1 MLQECSDWISA
12 KVYLE
17 ECAVSSLSKES
28 VGQRQ
33 MYSWLERSWHKL
45 QSTAGFHSDLV
56 TSGFPSEEG

>member
-1 MLQECSDWISA
+1 MLQECSNWVSA

-17 ECAVSSLSKES
+17 KRAVSSLSKES

-33 MYSWLERSWHKL
+33 TYSRLEWSWHKL
-45 QSTAGFHSDLV
+45 QSTAGFRSDLV